1 MVIFVLNLD
10 TFICICDVALS
21 NMFGYATEL
30 RGITQ
35 GIVNYINRQGEFSME
50 YKNHKP
56 VPQFDV
62 EKIIQKFQ
70 QAQAAKASSVKKGGS
85 SFDI

>member
-1 MVIFVLNLD
+1 
-10 TFICICDVALS
+10 
-21 NMFGYATEL
+21 MFGYATEL

-35 GIVNYINRQGEFSME
+35 GIGEFSME

-56 VPQFDV
+56 VATFDMD
-62 EKIIQKFQ
+62 KIIQNFQKQ
-70 QAQAAKASSVKKGGS
+70 QAARTATVKKGGS